1 VVIALLTVHP
11 LAAKGRSERLKGA
24 VRDGLRYAR
33 SRQQLW
39 LSLWMTALIGL
50 LAFNFAVILPE
61 LARKTFHGSGGT
73 YGLMDAAAALVF
85 CLQRIMAPWVFV
97 YLGTTPVGSILIGW
111 ITEVG
116 GPRVALLV
124 GAGSCLVAAGIAS
137 RVHTPPD
144 PDAVLTDLAK

>member
-1 VVIALLTVHP
+1 VIALLTVHP

-85 CLQRIMAPWVFV
+85 CLQRSDHGSMGLRLSRYHARREHPHRVDHRSRRTTSGASCWSWVM
-97 YLGTTPVGSILIGW
+97 P
-111 ITEVG
+111 
-116 GPRVALLV
+116 
-124 GAGSCLVAAGIAS
+124 GSCRDRLSRPHAA
-137 RVHTPPD
+137 
-144 PDAVLTDLAK
+144 